1 MREDTPSNLH
11 SFHFF
16 KSAKRIIPSHFYFI
30 FSLHGMKIPVV
41 RGVYSLSHHK
51 KKQIENCISLKNEI
65 IEIEVATE
73 AYESASDFIETNSKG
88 LPDYY
93 KTIDLYERSPSL
105 TNILPDSEISD
116 SEMSSNNSEM
126 SFSNNS
132 PGTNEM
138 VIANCGTKIFNDKN
152 KSVVF
157 TGRKVTVKIQDN
169 SPASYRSIFV
179 RPCIFCRHLKQNCTP
194 DCTWSIRYKTFF
206 G

>member
-1 MREDTPSNLH
+1 
-11 SFHFF
+11 
-16 KSAKRIIPSHFYFI
+16 
-30 FSLHGMKIPVV
+30 MKIPVV

-51 KKQIENCISLKNEI
+51 KKQIENRMSIKNEI
-65 IEIEVATE
+65 IEVEVATE
-73 AYESASDFIETNSKG
+73 AYESVSDFSERNSKG

-93 KTIDLYERSPSL
+93 KTIDLYERSPML
-105 TNILPDSEISD
+105 KNNSET
-116 SEMSSNNSEM
+116 SSNN
-126 SFSNNS
+126 N
-132 PGTNEM
+132 PTGTNEI
-138 VIANCGTKIFNDKN
+138 VIANCGTKISNDRN

-194 DCTWSIRYKTFF
+194 DCTWSIRYKTYF

>member
-1 MREDTPSNLH
+1 MPSTN
-11 SFHFF
+11 SSTGCFF
-16 KSAKRIIPSHFYFI
+16 WVKILLSD
-30 FSLHGMKIPVV
+30 SLHGMKIPVV

-51 KKQIENCISLKNEI
+51 KKQIENRISINEI
-65 IEIEVATE
+65 KEVEVATE
-73 AYESASDFIETNSKG
+73 AYESVSDFSEKNSKG

-105 TNILPDSEISD
+105 TNILPDSE
-116 SEMSSNNSEM
+116 MPNSEI
-126 SFSNNS
+126 SFK
-132 PGTNEM
+132 NEI
-138 VIANCGTKIFNDKN
+138 VIANCDTKISNDRN

-179 RPCIFCRHLKQNCTP
+179 RPCIFCRHLNKNCTP

>member
-1 MREDTPSNLH
+1 MGSIIQFLVKSTLNNMPSTN
-11 SFHFF
+11 SSTGCFF
-16 KSAKRIIPSHFYFI
+16 WVKILLAD
-30 FSLHGMKIPVV
+30 SLHGMKIPVV

-51 KKQIENCISLKNEI
+51 KKQIENRISINEI
-65 IEIEVATE
+65 KEVEVATE
-73 AYESASDFIETNSKG
+73 AYESVSDISEKNSKG

-105 TNILPDSEISD
+105 TNILPNSEIS
-116 SEMSSNNSEM
+116 
-126 SFSNNS
+126 FK
-132 PGTNEM
+132 NEI
-138 VIANCGTKIFNDKN
+138 VIANCDTKISNDRN

-179 RPCIFCRHLKQNCTP
+179 RPCIFCRHLNKNCTP

>member
-1 MREDTPSNLH
+1 
-11 SFHFF
+11 
-16 KSAKRIIPSHFYFI
+16 
-30 FSLHGMKIPVV
+30 MKIPVV

-51 KKQIENCISLKNEI
+51 KKQIENRMSIKNEI
-65 IEIEVATE
+65 VEVEVATE
-73 AYESASDFIETNSKG
+73 AYESVSNFSERNSKG

-93 KTIDLYERSPSL
+93 KTIDLYERSPML
-105 TNILPDSEISD
+105 KNNSET
-116 SEMSSNNSEM
+116 SSNN
-126 SFSNNS
+126 N
-132 PGTNEM
+132 PTGTNEI
-138 VIANCGTKIFNDKN
+138 VIANCGTKISNDRN

-194 DCTWSIRYKTFF
+194 DCTWSIRYKTYF

>member
-1 MREDTPSNLH
+1 
-11 SFHFF
+11 
-16 KSAKRIIPSHFYFI
+16 
-30 FSLHGMKIPVV
+30 MKIPVV

-51 KKQIENCISLKNEI
+51 KKQIENRISINEI
-65 IEIEVATE
+65 KEVEVATE
-73 AYESASDFIETNSKG
+73 AYELASDFSETNSKG

-105 TNILPDSEISD
+105 TNILPDSE
-116 SEMSSNNSEM
+116 MPNSEI
-126 SFSNNS
+126 SFK
-132 PGTNEM
+132 NEI
-138 VIANCGTKIFNDKN
+138 VIANCDTKISNDRN

-194 DCTWSIRYKTFF
+194 DCNWSVRYKTFF
-206 G
+206 GSSLI

>member
-1 MREDTPSNLH
+1 
-11 SFHFF
+11 
-16 KSAKRIIPSHFYFI
+16 
-30 FSLHGMKIPVV
+30 MKIPVV

-51 KKQIENCISLKNEI
+51 KKQIENRMSIKNEI
-65 IEIEVATE
+65 IEVEVATE
-73 AYESASDFIETNSKG
+73 AYESVSNFSERNSKG

-93 KTIDLYERSPSL
+93 KTIDLYERSPML
-105 TNILPDSEISD
+105 KNNSET
-116 SEMSSNNSEM
+116 SSNN
-126 SFSNNS
+126 N
-132 PGTNEM
+132 PTGTNEI
-138 VIANCGTKIFNDKN
+138 VIANCGTKISNDRN

-194 DCTWSIRYKTFF
+194 DCTWSIRYKTYF